1 MDYAEVV
8 RLAQAYA
15 DRIDVEITSNIDSF
29 IIMAES
35 RINRAMRVAEQTHR
49 VYTQSIAGR
58 EYYTLPPEFNGM
70 RVIQFNNGQV
80 DNSEVMVIEYVTPEQ
95 LIANQSMSKTKNYY
109 TIINNQLQ
117 FHPTLPAEGT
127 IEMVFYRKVPNLSAE
142 NTTNWLSLGNPDIYI
157 SAITCEIE
165 LFVKNLEAS
174 SLWNTRMQDAIESLR
189 TNDIDKRWT
198 GVGLTMRI
206 V

>member
-15 DRIDVEITSNIDSF
+15 DRIDAEVVTNIDSF
-29 IIMAES
+29 IVMAES

-49 VYTQSIAGR
+49 IYTQSIAGR

-70 RVIQFNNGQV
+70 RVIQFNDGQV
-80 DNSEVMVIEYVTPEQ
+80 DNSGVIVVEYVTPEQ
-95 LIANQSMSKTKNYY
+95 LVACQAKNSNKNYY

-127 IEMVFYRKVPNLSAE
+127 IEMVFYRKVPHLDAE
-142 NTTNWLSLGNPDIYI
+142 NTTNWISVSNPDIYI

-165 LFVKNLEAS
+165 LFVKNMEAS
-174 SLWNTRMQDAIESLR
+174 LIWNTRMQDAIESLR

-206 V
+206 M

>member
-15 DRIDVEITSNIDSF
+15 DRIDVEVTANIDSF
-29 IIMAES
+29 IVMAES
-35 RINRAMRVAEQTHR
+35 RINRALRVAEQTHR
-49 VYTQSIAGR
+49 IYTQSIAGR

-95 LIANQSMSKTKNYY
+95 LVACQAKNSNKNYY

-127 IEMVFYRKVPNLSAE
+127 IEMVFYRKVPHLDAE
-142 NTTNWLSLGNPDIYI
+142 NDKNWISLSNPDIYI

-165 LFVKNLEAS
+165 LFVKNFDS
-174 SLWNTRMQDAIESLR
+174 SVLWNTRMQDAIESLR

-206 V
+206 M